1 MVVFRLL
8 HIFPG
13 VLWVGSSFLF
23 VGIIEPPAAKVDG
36 ATHERG
42 VKGRKAAKVI
52 TALGGINVVVSW
64 ILWFRNADLAGSLE
78 NWVTSGSASGS
89 PSAESSRRSL
99 QSSGHWAS
107 GRGVEHL
114 VDLSDELSVTE
125 TPLRPS
131 SRRESTSCR
140 RRWNVT

>member
-52 TALGGINVVVSW
+52 TALGGINVVVGW
-64 ILWFRNADLAGSLE
+64 ILWFRNADLSGSLE
-78 NWVTSGSASGS
+78 NWVTSGFGLGLTIGGVLATIAAIVG
-89 PSAESSRRSL
+89 ALGVGTRRRASRRS
-99 QSSGHWAS
+99 
-107 GRGVEHL
+107 E
-114 VDLSDELSVTE
+114 
-125 TPLRPS
+125 
-131 SRRESTSCR
+131 
-140 RRWNVT
+140 